1 MVYFKFQAFFFLNL
15 VDKTV
20 CIVALGEFIL
30 ALFLDF
36 VEPFLLGF
44 ILFFV
49 IFLGLL
55 S

>member
-1 MVYFKFQAFFFLNL
+1 
-15 VDKTV
+15 
-20 CIVALGEFIL
+20 L